1 MTEAMTAVRVV
12 AATAGIV
19 AVGALTPGPNN
30 LIVLERAARNGF
42 ASALPA
48 VAAITTG
55 SVALI
60 LVAGGSAGVLLD
72 GHRWL
77 RAVVTIA
84 GCVYLCWLGLRLLIG
99 TRAAVAPAP
108 RLWSDR
114 APALFAFQF
123 VNPKAWAIALTA
135 STALEE
141 SRSLSAALLDLALLF
156 AFIPTVCLLL
166 WSAAGAA
173 LSRSLQRPPVRIAFD
188 RVMGLLLLSSAMLV
202 VL

>member
-1 MTEAMTAVRVV
+1 MTALRVV
-12 AATAGIV
+12 LATAGIV

-30 LIVLERAARNGF
+30 LIVLERAARSGF

-72 GHRWL
+72 GRHWL

-84 GCVYLCWLGLRLLIG
+84 GCLYLCWLGLRLLIETRDVG
-99 TRAAVAPAP
+99 TTAP
-108 RLWSDR
+108 RVWSDR
-114 APALFAFQF
+114 PLSLFAFQF

-141 SRSLSAALLDLALLF
+141 SRSLGAALLDLVTLF
-156 AFIPTVCLLL
+156 ALIPAICLLL

-173 LSRSLQRPPVRIAFD
+173 LSRYLRHPRIRLAFD
-188 RVMGLLLLSSAMLV
+188 RVLGLLLLSSAILVML
-202 VL
+202 